1 MTSLASSQI
10 LLRKMNTISPRIQF
24 FEITD
29 QEWFPGYLRE
39 RIQSCLT
46 FFWTLKIPLLQES
59 SAAQLVAQT
68 LCQVLVDAR
77 RYRYVDFCAG
87 AGGPTPT
94 IEQELNSQ
102 LASHYSFTEM
112 KNRTKA
118 PAHFVLTDLHPHIP
132 EWTRI
137 SKHAENISFISES
150 VDATCAPSSVKSND
164 EQKIF
169 RFFNLSFHH
178 FDDQLATDI
187 LRNSFNTADGFGI
200 FELQDRTF
208 SSLLMIIMLA
218 IVLLLAT
225 PFYFW
230 RSPGHS
236 LFTYVIPILPI
247 VILVDGWISCLRTR
261 TSKEVL
267 DLIEK
272 CSAPLNDWTIISE
285 QEQLS
290 LGIGH
295 MSWIVAEKKIIKS
308 QPV

>member
-1 MTSLASSQI
+1 
-10 LLRKMNTISPRIQF
+10 MNTISPRIQF

-29 QEWFPGYLRE
+29 QEWFPKYLRE

-68 LCQVLVDAR
+68 LCRILVDAG

-94 IEQELNSQ
+94 IEQELNLQ
-102 LASHYSFTEM
+102 LASHYSFTAK
-112 KNRTKA
+112 KNGTKA

-137 SKHAENISFISES
+137 SKHAENISFIPES
-150 VDATCAPSSVKSND
+150 VDATCAPPSVKSND

-178 FDDQLATDI
+178 FDDQIATDI
-187 LRNSFNTADGFGI
+187 LRNSFKTADGFGI

-208 SSLLMIIMLA
+208 SSMIIIATMGL
-218 IVLLLAT
+218 ILLLAT

-230 RSPGHS
+230 RSPGH
-236 LFTYVIPILPI
+236 LFFSYVAPILPI
-247 VILVDGWISCLRTR
+247 VVVIDGWISCLRTR
-261 TSKEVL
+261 TSREVL

-272 CSAPLNDWTIISE
+272 CGAPLEDWTILCG
-285 QEQLS
+285 QEPLS

-295 MSWIVAEKKIIKS
+295 MSWIVAEKKTTMS
-308 QPV
+308 QL